1 MLHQFVQPGIEPQ
14 VRVYAEAEEKY
25 VYLWVEDNGIGIAER
40 SQERMFGLFDR
51 LHAQQVYP
59 GTGIGLAI
67 ANQGVDRMGGAIGLK
82 STLGIGTR
90 FWVKLRKSE
99 T

>member
-1 MLHQFVQPGIEPQ
+1 M
-14 VRVYAEAEEKY
+14 
-25 VYLWVEDNGIGIAER
+25 
-40 SQERMFGLFDR
+40 FDR
-51 LHAQQVYP
+51 LHAREVYP

-67 ANQGVDRMGGAIGLK
+67 ANKGVDRMGGAIGLK